1 MKTEAKEAKQPT
13 GREKATEASQQEKKA
28 AEGEQAAEAKEAPKE
43 EYKEPKIIGLMGRLS
58 NSYNERT
65 QAISDKYK
73 AKNPEKHAKFAS
85 LY

>member
-1 MKTEAKEAKQPT
+1 MKTEAKEAKQPPSK
-13 GREKATEASQQEKKA
+13 EKATEASQQEENA

-73 AKNPEKHAKFAS
+73 AKNPEKHAKYAS